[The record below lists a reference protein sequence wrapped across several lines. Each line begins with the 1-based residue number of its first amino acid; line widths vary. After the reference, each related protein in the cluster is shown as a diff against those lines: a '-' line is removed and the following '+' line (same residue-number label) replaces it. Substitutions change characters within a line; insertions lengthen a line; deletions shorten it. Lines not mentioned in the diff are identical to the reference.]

1 MFKSVKTKILF
12 TVMILFLL
20 GTSVMTFVSS
30 SNVKKSTEKSVLT
43 STEALVDEMGGSI
56 ENFLT
61 QFEKGLSQLSSSY
74 IFKAFDGNLQHR
86 DLIDELDDFLAL
98 RPDVSAI
105 YFALPNKNFI
115 IKPTVDLGDFDP
127 TVRDWYQE
135 AVSDPNDVHWSK
147 PYIDESTDSFV
158 VTISKAIEEKGK
170 LVGVVALDIQLAV
183 LSDIVTSSDIDYEGY
198 ITVLD
203 ADGIVLAHPEAQG
216 GDWMDLEYIQ
226 AMYDGDSS
234 GAIYYEYEND
244 GYVNVYST
252 LEKFDWKIFA
262 VYEEKNIFTLAS
274 SLRNNMLIIAI
285 GTLVVIFVAL
295 YLLISRTLRP
305 ISGLQ
310 QSMTA
315 VAEGDLTVQADVK
328 TDDEIGELSN
338 HFNEMIRNTNEIIA
352 LVNESAVNV
361 RTNSESLS
369 AVSEETNASS
379 AEVAHAINEIAQ
391 GASKSAEDAENAT
404 EHAQR
409 LGEEINLITTQAGE
423 MANIATR
430 TNEMNVHSKQK
441 MQQLKGSFHN
451 WEENLLAMSSVIGEL
466 EVKVK
471 AIGGVMETITEIS
484 SQTNLLALNAS
495 IEAARAG
502 EHGKGFAVV
511 AEEVRKLAEQSA
523 RSTEE
528 VKETVLELQEESR
541 LVTEQMQATREN
553 FLTEGVIVDE
563 TEATFGEVSSLMSE
577 MQQAIDNVYK
587 EIQLVATL
595 KEDVSDT
602 IQTMA
607 ATAQETAAASEEVSA
622 STDEQVRAIESI
634 TDAAETLTALSENL
648 TDAVNHFKVES

>member
-86 DLIDELDDFLAL
+86 DLNDELDDFLAL

-216 GDWMDLEYIQ
+216 GDWMDLEYVQ
-226 AMYDGDSS
+226 AMYDGDLS
-234 GAIYYEYEND
+234 GAMHYEYEND
-244 GYVNVYST
+244 RYVNVYAT

-328 TDDEIGELSN
+328 TDDEIGELGN

-563 TEATFGEVSSLMSE
+563 TEATFGEVSSLMAE